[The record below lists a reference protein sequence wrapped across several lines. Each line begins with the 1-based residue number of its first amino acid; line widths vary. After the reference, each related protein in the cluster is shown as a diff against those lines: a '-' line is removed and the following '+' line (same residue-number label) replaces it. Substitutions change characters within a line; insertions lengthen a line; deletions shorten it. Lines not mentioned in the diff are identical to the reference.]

1 MKNYA
6 NFSIMNVTELRKLI
20 LLSAITAVLII
31 KPCTAQ
37 LSRDDKTTARTGS
50 FQWPEGIK
58 MAISL
63 SFDDARYSQ
72 IEQCIPL
79 LDKYNV
85 KGTFYVSENNL
96 TGQIEAWRNAAK
108 NGHDI
113 GNHSLKHSCSRNFQ
127 WTREHA
133 LEEYSLSQMDLELDS
148 ANRIIEEILGTKP
161 VSFAYPCGQT
171 YVGEGIG
178 TKSYVPLIAVKF
190 ETGRTWMDEEPN
202 DPAFCNFF
210 QLTGI
215 KLDGKDF
222 EEIKTIIESSKVTGK
237 WLILA
242 GHETKKEGDSV
253 SLTTS
258 LSTIEAICKY
268 ASDPANGVW
277 LDNVHN
283 IASYIK
289 NNRK

>member
-1 MKNYA
+1 MIDRK
-6 NFSIMNVTELRKLI
+6 ILRSGMVVLI
-20 LLSAITAVLII
+20 AITVVVL
-31 KPCTAQ
+31 CNLQ
-37 LSRDDKTTARTGS
+37 LCYGQASRNVGPGYEVENFK
-50 FQWPEGIK
+50 WPEGIK

-63 SFDDARYSQ
+63 TFDDARISQ
-72 IEQCIPL
+72 IEQGVPL
-79 LDKYNV
+79 LDQYGV
-85 KGTFYVSENNL
+85 KGTFYVSVENL
-96 TGQIEAWRNAAK
+96 KGHVDAWKAAIK

-113 GNHSLKHSCSRNFQ
+113 GNHSLKHSCSCNFE

-133 LEEYSLSQMDLELDS
+133 LENYSLDEMDMELDS
-148 ANRIIEEILGTKP
+148 ANRVIKDILEVKP
-161 VSFAYPCGQT
+161 YSFAYPCGQT
-171 YVGEGIG
+171 YVGEGID
-178 TKSYVPLIAVKF
+178 TKSYVPLIASKF

-215 KLDGKDF
+215 KLDGKGF
-222 EEIKTIIESSKVTGK
+222 EEIKPIIESAKNTGK

-268 ASDPANGVW
+268 ASDPPNGVW
-277 LDNVHN
+277 LTNVHN

-289 NNRK
+289 MHRKR